1 MLNNKEDLETKLRR
15 TGEPAIGLEYITEYV
30 NPRNISDPR
39 QYGCKLE
46 GCKSSWGSSDDMFYH
61 VTGIKHTRN
70 FLIKQYPSD
79 HRIVF
84 MTRTDVLTKAV
95 EWEEENFSEGER
107 DYRVILQVEDYEKY
121 CQLRN
126 RPRDWSKKKESLGL
140 YVNANM
146 AREILVDILEQ
157 FEKEVPE
164 NTETLQMTK
173 EEACR

>member
-1 MLNNKEDLETKLRR
+1 
-15 TGEPAIGLEYITEYV
+15 
-30 NPRNISDPR
+30 
-39 QYGCKLE
+39 
-46 GCKSSWGSSDDMFYH
+46 MFYH

-126 RPRDWSKKKESLGL
+126 RPRDWSEKKESLGL
-140 YVNANM
+140 YVNTNM

-173 EEACR
+173 EEACP